1 MASDV
6 RYPPLKKAK
15 KPRVIK
21 NSIVDLDDVRIAPGT
36 AMKDW
41 LLISKRKLRER
52 EIRLTRQRL
61 RICDN
66 IIISALQEFV
76 VTNANR
82 FDLLKQVANISTD
95 HLYTLYKDEIRAQMC
110 QVMNQYIKS
119 MTIVLTKWPGSKR
132 AVSSFRKYFQTVR
145 RSSDV
150 KKSPVM
156 ALECWIPI
164 MQILEEFSK
173 KAAAQFSWDH
183 DIDLQRLYSNSL
195 HTLILAHLCEG
206 MIKPANTR
214 TLSLI
219 PSMAYQIFLSKY
231 NYYLQIEVPDR
242 FAPHQHKR
250 IRKQYVEC
258 LRTKSRVLSEAFQ
271 NKLMCFY
278 EEKAGQMNIS
288 HCCICSRCKPI

>member
-110 QVMNQYIKS
+110 Q
-119 MTIVLTKWPGSKR
+119 R